1 MECKQVW
8 GVYWS
13 ATGNTRRV
21 VERLAAGLADGLGQG
36 CRMVDLTPQNA
47 RAQPRQF
54 RAGDLVVVGLPTYA
68 GKLPNKILPD
78 VRTKLRGGGALAV
91 GVVTFGNRSF
101 DNALAEL
108 CVTLETDGFHTVA
121 AAAFV
126 GRHAFTDRLAAGRP
140 DGDDLR
146 QADAFARCV
155 AERVR
160 ALAAPPPRRPCPGT
174 PPLPITCPRGRTA
187 SRPSFSRP
195 SHRPIRAGAAAAGSV
210 PGSVPWGPLT
220 RPTSRR
226 SRGPASSARPACAA
240 APAEPNTLTT
250 RPFGP
255 MWPCWSRIFPNPRK
269 TAFSCSGRRPRGCGG
284 AAPCGE
290 GCQALC
296 GSFFDKLSQSRGLPP
311 PALSVLWGWR
321 RKAGRGPAFRQ
332 ACV

>member
-21 VERLAAGLADGLGQG
+21 VERLAAGLADGLGQS

-47 RAQPRQF
+47 RAQPRRF

-78 VRTKLRGGGALAV
+78 VQTKLQGGGALAV

-140 DGDDLR
+140 DGRPGGAPRPGGRARGRRRCLLR
-146 QADAFARCV
+146 AQGDGRPAGQVSQGQATDRSGPV
-155 AERVR
+155 LRLR
-160 ALAAPPPRRPCPGT
+160 GLCPG
-174 PPLPITCPRGRTA
+174 L
-187 SRPSFSRP
+187 
-195 SHRPIRAGAAAAGSV
+195 SH
-210 PGSVPWGPLT
+210 
-220 RPTSRR
+220 
-226 SRGPASSARPACAA
+226 
-240 APAEPNTLTT
+240 
-250 RPFGP
+250 
-255 MWPCWSRIFPNPRK
+255 
-269 TAFSCSGRRPRGCGG
+269 GG
-284 AAPCGE
+284 H
-290 GCQALC
+290 
-296 GSFFDKLSQSRGLPP
+296 
-311 PALSVLWGWR
+311 
-321 RKAGRGPAFRQ
+321 
-332 ACV
+332 

>member
-108 CVTLETDGFHTVA
+108 CVTLETDGW
-121 AAAFV
+121 
-126 GRHAFTDRLAAGRP
+126 GRPAAGGR
-140 DGDDLR
+140 L
-146 QADAFARCV
+146 
-155 AERVR
+155 
-160 ALAAPPPRRPCPGT
+160 
-174 PPLPITCPRGRTA
+174 CPR
-187 SRPSFSRP
+187 
-195 SHRPIRAGAAAAGSV
+195 
-210 PGSVPWGPLT
+210 
-220 RPTSRR
+220 
-226 SRGPASSARPACAA
+226 
-240 APAEPNTLTT
+240 
-250 RPFGP
+250 
-255 MWPCWSRIFPNPRK
+255 
-269 TAFSCSGRRPRGCGG
+269 CGG
-284 AAPCGE
+284 AGARPGGAPRPGGRARGRRRCLLRAQGD
-290 GCQALC
+290 GRPAGQVSQGQATDRSGPVLR
-296 GSFFDKLSQSRGLPP
+296 LRGLCPG
-311 PALSVLWGWR
+311 LSHG
-321 RKAGRGPAFRQ
+321 GH
-332 ACV
+332 

>member
-160 ALAAPPPRRPCPGT
+160 ALAAPPAPAAVPGD
-174 PPLPITCPRGRTA
+174 
-187 SRPSFSRP
+187 
-195 SHRPIRAGAAAAGSV
+195 AAAAYYV
-210 PGSVPWGPLT
+210 PKGTDGQ
-220 RPTSRR
+220 
-226 SRGPASSARPACAA
+226 PAKFLKAKPQTD
-240 APAEPNTLTT
+240 P
-250 RPFGP
+250 
-255 MWPCWSRIFPNPRK
+255 
-269 TAFSCSGRRPRGCGG
+269 GRCCGCGVCARVCPMG
-284 AAPCGE
+284 AIN
-290 GCQALC
+290 
-296 GSFFDKLSQSRGLPP
+296 
-311 PALSVLWGWR
+311 PADVTQVTGTCI
-321 RKAGRGPAFRQ
+321 KCQ
-332 ACV
+332 ACVRRCTRGAKYFDDAAFRSHVAMLEQNFSKPAENSVFL

>member
-21 VERLAAGLADGLGQG
+21 VERLAAG
-36 CRMVDLTPQNA
+36 
-47 RAQPRQF
+47 
-54 RAGDLVVVGLPTYA
+54 LVVVGLPTYA

-160 ALAAPPPRRPCPGT
+160 ALAAPPAPAAVPGD
-174 PPLPITCPRGRTA
+174 
-187 SRPSFSRP
+187 
-195 SHRPIRAGAAAAGSV
+195 AAAAYYV
-210 PGSVPWGPLT
+210 PKGTDGQ
-220 RPTSRR
+220 
-226 SRGPASSARPACAA
+226 PAKFLKAKPQTD
-240 APAEPNTLTT
+240 P
-250 RPFGP
+250 
-255 MWPCWSRIFPNPRK
+255 
-269 TAFSCSGRRPRGCGG
+269 GRCCGCGVCARVCPMG
-284 AAPCGE
+284 AIN
-290 GCQALC
+290 
-296 GSFFDKLSQSRGLPP
+296 
-311 PALSVLWGWR
+311 PADVTQVTGTCI
-321 RKAGRGPAFRQ
+321 KCQ
-332 ACV
+332 ACVRRCTRGAKYFDDAAFRSHVAMLEQNFSKPAENSVFL

>member
-21 VERLAAGLADGLGQG
+21 VERLAAGLADGLGQS

-47 RAQPRQF
+47 RAQPRRF

-78 VRTKLRGGGALAV
+78 VQTKLQGGGALAV

-160 ALAAPPPRRPCPGT
+160 AAPRPGGRARGRRRCLLRAQGDGRPAGQVSQGQATDRSGPVLRLRGLCPG
-174 PPLPITCPRGRTA
+174 L
-187 SRPSFSRP
+187 
-195 SHRPIRAGAAAAGSV
+195 SH
-210 PGSVPWGPLT
+210 
-220 RPTSRR
+220 
-226 SRGPASSARPACAA
+226 
-240 APAEPNTLTT
+240 
-250 RPFGP
+250 
-255 MWPCWSRIFPNPRK
+255 
-269 TAFSCSGRRPRGCGG
+269 GG
-284 AAPCGE
+284 H
-290 GCQALC
+290 
-296 GSFFDKLSQSRGLPP
+296 
-311 PALSVLWGWR
+311 
-321 RKAGRGPAFRQ
+321 
-332 ACV
+332 

>member
-21 VERLAAGLADGLGQG
+21 VERLAAGLADGLGQS

-47 RAQPRQF
+47 RAQPRRF

-78 VRTKLRGGGALAV
+78 VQTKLQGGGALAV
-91 GVVTFGNRSF
+91 GVVTFGNRSC
-101 DNALAEL
+101 ASRWRRTGSTPWPPPPLSAAMPL
-108 CVTLETDGFHTVA
+108 PTVW
-121 AAAFV
+121 
-126 GRHAFTDRLAAGRP
+126 RPAGRMGTTCGRRTPLP
-140 DGDDLR
+140 DVWRSGCAPWR
-146 QADAFARCV
+146 R
-155 AERVR
+155 
-160 ALAAPPPRRPCPGT
+160 PPPRRPCPGT
-174 PPLPITCPRGRTA
+174 PPLPTTCPGGRTA

-250 RPFGP
+250 RPFSP